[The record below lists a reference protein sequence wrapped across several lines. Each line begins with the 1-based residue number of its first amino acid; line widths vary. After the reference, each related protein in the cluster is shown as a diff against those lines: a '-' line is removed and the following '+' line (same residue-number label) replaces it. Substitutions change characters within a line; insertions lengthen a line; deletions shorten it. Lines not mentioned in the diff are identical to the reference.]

1 VTPEAERFLQN
12 ADDHLERGQTML
24 AAGLNYDAGR
34 ATYLAAFHAS
44 QAIIFERTGKVAK
57 TNKGVNIEFLRV
69 TKDDPR
75 FTPDQR
81 GFLSQAYDFKAVPD
95 YDTGPIAEVSTQQA
109 ADAIQVA
116 RKFVATVLHALTPQ
130 PPN

>member
-34 ATYLAAFHAS
+34 ATYLAAFHAA

-57 TNKGVNIEFLRV
+57 THKGVNIEFLRV

-81 GFLSQAYDFKAVPD
+81 GFLSQAYDFKAVAD
-95 YDTGPIAEVSTQQA
+95 YDTGPMAEVSSQQA

-116 RKFVATVLHALTPQ
+116 RIFVATVRHALTPQ

>member
-1 VTPEAERFLQN
+1 MTPEAERFLQN

-34 ATYLAAFHAS
+34 AAYLAAFHAA
-44 QAIIFERTGKVAK
+44 QAIIFERTGKMVK
-57 TNKGVNIEFLRV
+57 THKGVNIEFLRA

-81 GFLSQAYDFKAVPD
+81 GFLSEAYDFMPP
-95 YDTGPIAEVSTQQA
+95 TFST
-109 ADAIQVA
+109 
-116 RKFVATVLHALTPQ
+116 TL
-130 PPN
+130 

>member
-1 VTPEAERFLQN
+1 MTPEAERFLQN

-81 GFLSQAYDFKAVPD
+81 GFLSQAYDFKAVAD
-95 YDTGPIAEVSTQQA
+95 YDSGPISEVSPQRAVDANEA
-109 ADAIQVA
+109 ARQFI
-116 RKFVATVLHALTPQ
+116 ATVRRVLAPLIS
-130 PPN
+130 